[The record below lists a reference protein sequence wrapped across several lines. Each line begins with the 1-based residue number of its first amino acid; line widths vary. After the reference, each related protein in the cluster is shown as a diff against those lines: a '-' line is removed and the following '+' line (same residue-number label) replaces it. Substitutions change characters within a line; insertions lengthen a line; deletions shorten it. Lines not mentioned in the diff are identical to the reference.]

1 MALGARRAGVI
12 RLIAGEMS
20 VVILAGLLAGIGVA
34 LLCGSFV
41 ESQLYGVKPF
51 DCGVFTVSIA
61 VLSACALLAVAAP
74 AWRASRLDP
83 TLALRHE

>member
-1 MALGARRAGVI
+1 
-12 RLIAGEMS
+12 
-20 VVILAGLLAGIGVA
+20 VILAGLLAGIGVA
-34 LLCGSFV
+34 LLFGSFV

-51 DCGVFTVSIA
+51 DWRVFTLSIA
-61 VLSACALLAVAAP
+61 VLSACAVLAVAAP